1 MEGARMSSK
10 DQSSKSEQ
18 LDIRKGRMMS
28 SGASRRDVIKGAAAI
43 AGGAAIA
50 AAAPGLASAAP
61 AASTRAHLYRSQGA
75 SEQTYYNDGMWD
87 NPTSFD
93 FNLNLYC
100 NAPVESAAGLLTFDE
115 NLTAAADWAEK
126 WEPNEDASVWTFHI
140 RPNNTGWA
148 DGKPVTAG
156 DFVYSWAR
164 QLDPANGAAY
174 AGFLFDIK
182 YAQAFNTST
191 AVDDASDPLN
201 GKVPTAADLGIKAID
216 DWTLEVTTA
225 GPRGY
230 FPQVVAYTAAVP
242 APQWEV
248 EKYGDKWA
256 IGETP
261 IVTAAPFIY
270 DDWQQG
276 VTVNLKKNPNHWD
289 AENIKL
295 EKIIAPI
302 HPNSNSVLMFEEGT
316 GDQQLDWTTLSAA
329 DYERFSADATLST
342 MVQPYVYPGLWM
354 MLPQVTIAPFDQI
367 EVRRALS
374 HAIDRDR
381 LATVTNGL
389 VTPAACQV
397 PPGVFGF
404 LDDPALAEI
413 QKFDPAAAMDALKGT
428 DFEGGKNWPAVT
440 MYMRA
445 NEESYNA
452 DIMANDI
459 VAQIKANI
467 GLDIQIQAVPQT
479 NFVAQL
485 NELKWQLVFIR
496 WWLDYPDPNN
506 TYGDMFYSQKSSGK
520 RQAWSNADFDDLVN
534 QGKAEADPTKRLDIY
549 HQAEEVIQGDVGY
562 IPLVYRTDMN
572 VFKPFVKGV
581 PVNAQGYAVPD
592 GNIFVRSLTRTYIEG
607 RS

>member
-1 MEGARMSSK
+1 MSSK
-10 DQSSKSEQ
+10 DQPTKGEQ
-18 LDIRKGRMMS
+18 LDIMQERLLAA
-28 SGASRRDVIKGAAAI
+28 GASRRDVLK
-43 AGGAAIA
+43 IA
-50 AAAPGLASAAP
+50 AAAAGGVAAAAAAPKFASAAP
-61 AASTRAHLYRSQGA
+61 AISSRAHLYRSQAAEGD
-75 SEQTYYNDGMWD
+75 TIFYNDGMWD

-126 WEPNEDASVWTFHI
+126 WEPNDDASVWTFHI
-140 RPNNTGWA
+140 RPNNKGWA
-148 DGKPVTAG
+148 DGNPVTAG

-182 YAQAFNTST
+182 HAQAFNTST
-191 AVDDASDPLN
+191 AIDDASDPLN

-216 DWTLEVTTA
+216 DWTLEVTTE

-230 FPQVVAYTAAVP
+230 FPQVVGYTAAVP
-242 APQWEV
+242 APKWEV

-270 DDWQQG
+270 DKWDQG
-276 VTVNLKKNPNHWD
+276 VTVNLKKNPNYWD

-295 EKIIAPI
+295 EKIIGPI
-302 HPNSNSVLMFEEGT
+302 HANSNSVLMFEEGT
-316 GDQQLDWTTLSAA
+316 GDQQLDYTTLSAA
-329 DYERFSADATLST
+329 DYVRFSADPKLST
-342 MVQPYVYPGLWM
+342 MVQPYVYPGVWM
-354 MLPQVTIAPFDQI
+354 LLPQVTIAPFDKI

-374 HAIDRDR
+374 HSIDRDR
-381 LATVTNGL
+381 LSTVANGL
-389 VTPAACQV
+389 VTPAACLV

-404 LDDPALAEI
+404 LDDPTLADI

-428 DFEGGKNWPAVT
+428 EYEGGKNWPSVT

-467 GLDIQIQAVPQT
+467 GLDVQIQAVPQT
-479 NFVAQL
+479 NFTAQL
-485 NELKWQLVFIR
+485 NELKWPLVFIR

-506 TYGDMFYSQKSSGK
+506 VYGDMFYSQKSSGK
-520 RQAWSNADFDDLVN
+520 RQAWSNKDFDDLVN
-534 QGKAEADPTKRLDIY
+534 QGKAEADPAKRLEIY
-549 HQAEEVIQGDVGY
+549 HQAEVVMQTDVGY

-572 VFKPFVKGV
+572 VFKPWVKGV

-592 GNIFVRSLTRTYIEG
+592 GNIYVRSLTKTYVEG
-607 RS
+607 RQ